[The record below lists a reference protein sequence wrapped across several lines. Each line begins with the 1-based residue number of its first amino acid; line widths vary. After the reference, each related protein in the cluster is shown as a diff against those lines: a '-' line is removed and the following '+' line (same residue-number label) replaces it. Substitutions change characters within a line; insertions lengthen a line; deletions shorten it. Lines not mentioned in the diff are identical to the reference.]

1 MPDDHALWRD
11 NFVGALQL
19 LGLAAARLPFGVPDP
34 ILCGASA
41 VALYTG
47 DLWPVD
53 ELQVIAADARLLTVE
68 LFAVGFAGLSVHYIW
83 AEVCGIPSCKSVLM

>member
-1 MPDDHALWRD
+1 MLDDHALWRD

-19 LGLAAARLPFGVPDP
+19 LGLAAARLPVGVPDP

-53 ELQVIAADARLLTVE
+53 ELQVIAADTRPLTAE
-68 LFAVGFAGLSVHYIW
+68 LFAAGFRWTQRPLYLGRGLWH
-83 AEVCGIPSCKSVLM
+83 P